1 MVVVRKGVGV
11 HNVILVLCWMRLL
24 VCSVDL

>member
-1 MVVVRKGVGV
+1 MVVVGKGVGI
-11 HNVILVLCWMRLL
+11 HNVILVLHWMRLL